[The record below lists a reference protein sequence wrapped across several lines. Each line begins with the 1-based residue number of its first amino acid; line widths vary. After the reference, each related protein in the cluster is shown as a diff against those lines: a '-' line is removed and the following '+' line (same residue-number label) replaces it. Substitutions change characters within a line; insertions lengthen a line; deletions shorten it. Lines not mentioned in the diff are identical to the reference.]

1 MARCNERGLKHSS
14 NGLRRMAMIG
24 NEQERGGIKKMRNE
38 LVKSERIIKTTVYNP
53 KIWPDSVK
61 NLCEGLLRR
70 L

>member
-1 MARCNERGLKHSS
+1 
-14 NGLRRMAMIG
+14 MAMIG

-38 LVKSERIIKTTVYNP
+38 LVKSERIIKTIVYNP